1 MAGVPEKIVDY
12 LLETRVDAQV
22 NDGGIDTVLEDF
34 LLTHSIYIPPN
45 VLCKYLK
52 NYYMQRSVT
61 GVSIFANAF
70 ILIEQFN
77 IENIKMFAE
86 CC

>member
-12 LLETRVDAQV
+12 LLETRVDAQI
-22 NDGGIDTVLEDF
+22 NDGSIDTILEDF

-52 NYYMQRSVT
+52 TYYMQQST
-61 GVSIFANAF
+61 NAV
-70 ILIEQFN
+70 IL
-77 IENIKMFAE
+77 
-86 CC
+86 